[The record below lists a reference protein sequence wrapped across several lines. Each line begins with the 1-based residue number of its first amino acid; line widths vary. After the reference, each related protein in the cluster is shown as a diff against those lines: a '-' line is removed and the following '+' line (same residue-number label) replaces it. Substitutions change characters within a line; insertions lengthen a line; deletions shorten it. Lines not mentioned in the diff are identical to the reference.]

1 MEETIP
7 DTQLSKRLEELLEK
21 LDGKDCTLGEIMEHI
36 GDSGFG
42 MLLLLLAF
50 PAALPIPAPGY
61 ATPFG
66 IMMMYLGWQ
75 IVKGRTEPYL
85 PEKMRNRIIKFS
97 LLQFT
102 IRNGRFPLRAVEFF
116 IRPRLS
122 KLSHSRAIH
131 SGIGLIII
139 FLATMMSIPLP
150 LTNTAPSFVIFM
162 LAAGLLEEDGLF
174 LLAGFVLAPI
184 AATIAIAAIYFG
196 ITLGPEA
203 VIEFKENQ
211 AKPFIKGIFG
221 LH

>member
-1 MEETIP
+1 MEETIQ
-7 DTQLSKRLEELLEK
+7 DTQLSKRLEELLEQ
-21 LDGKDCTLGEIMEHI
+21 LDGKDSTLGELMEHI

-66 IMMMYLGWQ
+66 IMMIYLGWQ
-75 IVKGRTEPYL
+75 IVKGRSEPYL
-85 PEKMRNRIIKFS
+85 PEKMSKRVIKFS

-102 IRNGRFPLRAVEFF
+102 IKNGRLPLRAVEFV

-122 KLSHSRAIH
+122 KLSHSRPLH
-131 SGIGLIII
+131 SGIGIII
-139 FLATMMSIPLP
+139 MLLASMMCIPLP

-174 LLAGFVLAPI
+174 LLAGFLLAPVAAGI
-184 AATIAIAAIYFG
+184 AFAAIYFG

-203 VIEFKENQ
+203 VIEFKDNQ
-211 AKPFIKGIFG
+211 AKPFIKGLIG
-221 LH
+221 L